1 MVNESVN
8 EFRLQYVRE
17 MQKIMEN
24 ERRNQSDLQKRYK
37 KSIRIMTGFN
47 DAMTALAIVLGLI
60 AIALLASAAVTYS
73 VIIDI
78 EGTTLTAIVLRV
90 IGDQVNKRLSK
101 EVEKH
106 KKIKIYAECT
116 LRFISIALNDGQI
129 SNEEYS
135 LIWRGLDEYRKIIET
150 ITPIF

>member
-24 ERRNQSDLQKRYK
+24 ERRNQSDLQKSYK

-60 AIALLASAAVTYS
+60 GIALLASAAVTYS

-78 EGTTLTAIVLRV
+78 EGTALTAVVLRV
-90 IGDQVNKRLSK
+90 MGDQVNKRLSK

-129 SNEEYS
+129 SDEEYS